1 MVLKLM
7 MIKIKYKNEN
17 IIYKYFFIICKIKYK
32 NENKLKNVI

>member
-7 MIKIKYKNEN
+7 IIKIKYKNEN

>member
-7 MIKIKYKNEN
+7 IIKIKYKNEN
-17 IIYKYFFIICKIKYK
+17 IIYKQFFIICKIKYK